1 MPIFRSGHQAVMLTH
16 LYLHPDRDFTATQL
30 ARHAGVPLSTAHREL
45 SRLVEAGLL
54 VARPVGRSR
63 LLRANTDHRSAQA
76 LTDLLLGSFG
86 PLVVVSEEF
95 SLVDGVELAVVFGSW
110 AARHAG
116 VDGPPP
122 GDVDVMVVGDVE
134 RAQVYDAAER
144 SEQRLALPVNPVVR
158 RPQQWWAGADHED
171 PLVQQ
176 IRASEH
182 LVLLGAARTGDVA
195 TGEAL

>member
-30 ARHAGVPLSTAHREL
+30 AQHAGVPLSTAHREL

-63 LLRANTDHRSAQA
+63 LLRANTDHRGARA

-95 SLVDGVELAVVFGSW
+95 ARVDGVEALVIFGSW

-116 VDGPPP
+116 VEGPPP
-122 GDVDVMVVGDVE
+122 GDVDVLVVGDVE

-144 SEQRLALPVNPVVR
+144 SEQRLALPVNPVLR
-158 RPQQWWAGADHED
+158 RPGRWRAPPGQQD

-176 IRASEH
+176 VRASEH
-182 LVLLGAARTGDVA
+182 LVLFDARACPLPV
-195 TGEAL
+195 GEAS

>member
-1 MPIFRSGHQAVMLTH
+1 MLTH

-30 ARHAGVPLSTAHREL
+30 AQQAGTPLSTAHREL
-45 SRLVEAGLL
+45 TRLVEAGLVL
-54 VARPVGRSR
+54 ARPVGRSR
-63 LLRANTDHRSAQA
+63 LLRANTDHRGARA

-95 SLVDGVELAVVFGSW
+95 DRVEGAELVVVFGSW

-122 GDVDVMVVGDVE
+122 GDVDVMVVGEVD
-134 RAQVYDAAER
+134 RARVYDAAER

-158 RPQQWWAGADHED
+158 RPAQWSAPPHEQD

-176 IRASEH
+176 VRASEH
-182 LVLLGAARTGDVA
+182 LVLLSAERPAAPTG
-195 TGEAL
+195 GETS